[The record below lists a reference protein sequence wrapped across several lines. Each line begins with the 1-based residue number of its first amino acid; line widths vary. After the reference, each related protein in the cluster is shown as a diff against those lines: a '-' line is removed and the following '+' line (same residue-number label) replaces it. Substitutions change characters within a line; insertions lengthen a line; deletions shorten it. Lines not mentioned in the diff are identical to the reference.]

1 MTSVVPGM
9 AAEVT
14 MREFPKRKFAAQV
27 ASIAGALDPATRTL
41 LIEVH
46 MANSDNLLRPGMYA
60 EVNFHLRRTEPPLI
74 IPASALILRSGAPR
88 VATVASDNKV
98 RFQNVQLGRDYG
110 TTVEIVDGL
119 NPHRSVGHRPR
130 RRLAGERSSARSQRT
145 CRHPSTSESRGAMK

>member
-1 MTSVVPGM
+1 MTSVAPGM
-9 AAEVT
+9 AAEVAL
-14 MREFPKRKFAAQV
+14 REFPKRKFAAQV

-46 MANSDNLLRPGMYA
+46 MPNPNNLLRPGMYA
-60 EVNFHLRRTEPPLI
+60 EVNFHLRRTEPPLV

-119 NPHRSVGHRPR
+119 SATD
-130 RRLAGERSSARSQRT
+130 RLIVAPGDDLQESDHVRAVNAPAAARGK
-145 CRHPSTSESRGAMK
+145 PS